1 MHVLILLMLLT
12 LIPTPHSKPDTDW
25 SILNDGYIK
34 IQYHEFD
41 EEASLIVL
49 SAIKSDFGRIARMVG
64 YSGPPIANVVISGSP
79 EEFDG
84 FTGSRL
90 PGWSQASTDYERS
103 VIILK
108 SPTFSSVTEKELRRT
123 VIHELTHFII
133 GATTLPYEVPRWF
146 NEGLAVQMSGEEKF
160 RSKIAISRALFTKS
174 LIRLN
179 EVEKILTF
187 ESERAN
193 LAYSES
199 RAAVMFL
206 IEKAGAGAVRSII
219 EKINSNQTFDAA
231 FTEVTGM
238 DPLEFEIEFRK
249 DMKER
254 YRYYFLAAADDYIWF
269 LIPGLFILAYLAVKL
284 KNRRIIRRW
293 NVEEDEEEDGS
304 II

>member
-1 MHVLILLMLLT
+1 MLILLLLLT
-12 LIPTPHSKPDTDW
+12 LITASHSKPDTDW

-34 IQYHEFD
+34 IQYHDFD
-41 EEASLIVL
+41 EEISLIVL
-49 SAIKSDFGRIARMVG
+49 SAIKSDFERIATMIG

-79 EEFDG
+79 EEFDE

-103 VIILK
+103 LIVLK
-108 SPTFSSVTEKELRRT
+108 SPTFSRVTENELRKT
-123 VIHELTHFII
+123 VIHEITHFII
-133 GATTLPYEVPRWF
+133 GATTLPYEIPRWF

-187 ESERAN
+187 ESQRAN
-193 LAYSES
+193 LAYAES
-199 RAAVMFL
+199 RAALMFL
-206 IEKAGAGAVRSII
+206 FETAGTGAVRSII
-219 EKINSNQTFDAA
+219 EKINSNQTFDRA

-238 DPLEFEIEFRK
+238 DLLEFEIEFRK
-249 DMKER
+249 HMKER
-254 YRYYFLAAADDYIWF
+254 YRFYFLAAADDYIWF

-293 NVEEDEEEDGS
+293 KVEENEEEDEP

>member
-1 MHVLILLMLLT
+1 MLILLLLLT
-12 LIPTPHSKPDTDW
+12 LITASHSKPDTDW

-34 IQYHEFD
+34 IQYHDFD
-41 EEASLIVL
+41 EEISLIVL
-49 SAIKSDFGRIARMVG
+49 SAIKSDFERIATMIG
-64 YSGPPIANVVISGSP
+64 YSGPQIANVVISGSP
-79 EEFDG
+79 EEFDE

-103 VIILK
+103 LIVLK
-108 SPTFSSVTEKELRRT
+108 SPTFSRVTENELRKT

-133 GATTLPYEVPRWF
+133 GATTLPYEIPRWF

-187 ESERAN
+187 ESQRAN
-193 LAYSES
+193 LAYAES
-199 RAAVMFL
+199 RAALMFL
-206 IEKAGAGAVRSII
+206 FETAGTGAVRSII
-219 EKINSNQTFDAA
+219 EKINSNQTFDRA

-238 DPLEFEIEFRK
+238 DLLEFEVEFRK
-249 DMKER
+249 HMKEQ
-254 YRYYFLAAADDYIWF
+254 YRFYFLAAADDYIWF

-293 NVEEDEEEDGS
+293 KVEENEEEDEP

>member
-1 MHVLILLMLLT
+1 MNTLILLLLLT
-12 LIPTPHSKPDTDW
+12 LIPYPHSKPDTDW

-34 IQYHEFD
+34 IQYHDFD
-41 EEASLIVL
+41 EEISLIVL
-49 SAIKSDFGRIARMVG
+49 SAIKSDFERIAIMVG
-64 YSGPPIANVVISGSP
+64 YSGPPIANIVISGSP

-90 PGWSQASTDYERS
+90 PSWSQASTDYERS
-103 VIILK
+103 VIVLK
-108 SPTFSSVTEKELRRT
+108 SPTFSRVTEKELRRT

-133 GATTLPYEVPRWF
+133 GATTLPNEVPRWF

-179 EVEKILTF
+179 EIEKILTF

-193 LAYSES
+193 LAYAES
-199 RAAVMFL
+199 RAAVMYL
-206 IEKAGAGAVRSII
+206 IETAGAGAVRLII
-219 EKINSNQTFDAA
+219 EKINSNQSFDAA
-231 FTEVTGM
+231 FTEVTGV

-284 KNRRIIRRW
+284 KNRRIISRW
-293 NVEEDEEEDGS
+293 NLEDEEEDGS
-304 II
+304 FE

>member
-1 MHVLILLMLLT
+1 MHTLILLFLLT
-12 LIPTPHSKPDTDW
+12 LTTVPHSKPDTEW

-34 IQYHEFD
+34 IQYHDFD
-41 EEASLIVL
+41 EEISLIVL
-49 SAIKSDFGRIARMVG
+49 SAIKSDFERIATMVG

-103 VIILK
+103 VIVLK

-133 GATTLPYEVPRWF
+133 GATTLPYEIPRWF

-160 RSKIAISRALFTKS
+160 RSKIAISRALFTNS

-179 EVEKILTF
+179 EVEEILTF

-193 LAYSES
+193 LAYAES
-199 RAAVMFL
+199 RAAVAYL
-206 IEKAGAGAVRSII
+206 IETAGAGAVRLII
-219 EKINSNQTFDAA
+219 EKINSNQMFDTA
-231 FTEVTGM
+231 FTEVTGV
-238 DPLEFEIEFRK
+238 DLLEFEIEFRK
-249 DMKER
+249 DIKER
-254 YRYYFLAAADDYIWF
+254 YRYYFLAAANDYIWF

-293 NVEEDEEEDGS
+293 NVEDEEENGS

>member
-1 MHVLILLMLLT
+1 MNTLILLLLLT
-12 LIPTPHSKPDTDW
+12 LIPYPHPKPDTDW

-34 IQYHEFD
+34 IQYHDFD
-41 EEASLIVL
+41 EEISLIVL
-49 SAIKSDFGRIARMVG
+49 SAIKSDFERIARMVG

-108 SPTFSSVTEKELRRT
+108 SPTFSRVTEKELRRT

-133 GATTLPYEVPRWF
+133 GATTLPNKVPRWF
-146 NEGLAVQMSGEEKF
+146 NEGLAVWMSGEEKF

-179 EVEKILTF
+179 EIEKILTF

-193 LAYSES
+193 LAYAES
-199 RAAVMFL
+199 RAAVMYL
-206 IEKAGAGAVRSII
+206 IETAGAGAVRLII

-231 FTEVTGM
+231 FTEATGV

-284 KNRRIIRRW
+284 KNRRIISRW
-293 NVEEDEEEDGS
+293 NLEDEEEDGS
-304 II
+304 FE